1 MLKNRNYPHFSVLMS
16 VYNKEKASYLDKA
29 LMSVENQTVIPD
41 EIIIVEDGPISIELK
56 KVISKHKK
64 KFGRGFK
71 NVISEKNQG
80 LGAALRLGTKYVST
94 NWIARMDSD
103 DISVPNRFEIQ
114 LKEIIRK
121 PNIAVV
127 GGQVTEFAEN
137 KEKVGIRRVPLSNK
151 EITTFIKW
159 RSPFNHPSVMINKR
173 ILQEVG
179 GYIPYGNLEDYYL
192 WARIIIGRYPV
203 CNVNKSLVLMR
214 VDEGMYQRRG
224 KISNIKYF
232 YQLREFLYKH
242 NILTWSEK
250 VAGNCLM
257 TINIILPRTMRKLIY
272 QRVLHKK

>member
-137 KEKVGIRRVPLSNK
+137 I
-151 EITTFIKW
+151 
-159 RSPFNHPSVMINKR
+159 
-173 ILQEVG
+173 
-179 GYIPYGNLEDYYL
+179 
-192 WARIIIGRYPV
+192 AR
-203 CNVNKSLVLMR
+203 
-214 VDEGMYQRRG
+214 
-224 KISNIKYF
+224 F
-232 YQLREFLYKH
+232 YCDHDFVR
-242 NILTWSEK
+242 
-250 VAGNCLM
+250 
-257 TINIILPRTMRKLIY
+257 NII
-272 QRVLHKK
+272 